1 MTFREQAERIVF
13 EARSMTFADAVE
25 LTELRIKAIFLD
37 GEKSGIE
44 AARQSI
50 NRIGEAA

>member
-1 MTFREQAERIVF
+1 MTFKEQAERIVF
-13 EARSMTFADAVE
+13 EARTMAFADAVE
-25 LTELRIKAIFLD
+25 LIELRIKVIFTE

-50 NRIGEAA
+50 NQIGEAA